1 MSDEQPNNEQHE
13 PASFEAAL
21 KELEGIVKRL
31 ESGEA
36 KLEESLGLFERGIKL
51 SRFCSQ
57 KLEEAERK
65 IELLVK
71 DARGDYSGVP
81 FEQDDEKKQ

>member
-1 MSDEQPNNEQHE
+1 MSEETNQE

-36 KLEESLGLFERGIKL
+36 KLEESLGLFERGIQL
-51 SRFCSQ
+51 SRYCSR
-57 KLEEAERK
+57 KLEEAEKK

-71 DARGDYSGVP
+71 DSRDEYVARP
-81 FEQDDEKKQ
+81 FEDEENSKH

>member
-1 MSDEQPNNEQHE
+1 MNPSKTEQD

-21 KELEGIVKRL
+21 KELETIVKQM

-36 KLEESLGLFERGIKL
+36 KLEESLQLFERGIKL
-51 SRFCSQ
+51 SRYCSQ
-57 KLEEAERK
+57 KLEEAEKK

-71 DARGDYSGVP
+71 DARGEYKATP
-81 FEQDDEKKQ
+81 FEPSE

>member
-1 MSDEQPNNEQHE
+1 MNDKPEQE

-21 KELEGIVKRL
+21 KELETIVKQL

-36 KLEESLGLFERGIKL
+36 KLEESLQLFERGVRL

-57 KLEEAERK
+57 KLEEAEKK

-71 DARGDYSGVP
+71 DSRGEYKAVP
-81 FEQDDEKKQ
+81 FEPEEN

>member
-1 MSDEQPNNEQHE
+1 MSTNQNQE

-21 KELEGIVKRL
+21 KELEGIVKQL

-36 KLEESLGLFERGIKL
+36 KLEDALQLFERGVKL

-57 KLEEAERK
+57 KLEEAEKK
-65 IELLVK
+65 IEMLVRDSQGEYK
-71 DARGDYSGVP
+71 AIP
-81 FEQDDEKKQ
+81 FEPEK

>member
-1 MSDEQPNNEQHE
+1 MSEETNQE

-36 KLEESLGLFERGIKL
+36 KLEESLGLFERGIRL
-51 SRFCSQ
+51 SHYCSS
-57 KLEEAERK
+57 KLEEAEKK

-71 DARGDYSGVP
+71 DNRGEYAARP
-81 FEQDDEKKQ
+81 FEQDNEEP

>member
-1 MSDEQPNNEQHE
+1 MSENMDQD
-13 PASFEAAL
+13 PASFEVAL
-21 KELEGIVKRL
+21 KELEGIVKQL

-36 KLEESLGLFERGIKL
+36 KLEESLQLFERGVKL
-51 SRFCSQ
+51 SRYCSL

-71 DARGDYSGVP
+71 DSRNEYRAVP
-81 FEQDDEKKQ
+81 FEQNEK

>member
-1 MSDEQPNNEQHE
+1 MNETIQQD
-13 PASFEAAL
+13 PASFEIAL
-21 KELEGIVKRL
+21 KELEGIVKQL

-36 KLEESLGLFERGIKL
+36 KLEEALLLFERGIRL

-57 KLEEAERK
+57 KLEEAEKK

-71 DARGDYSGVP
+71 DSRGEYTAIP
-81 FEQDDEKKQ
+81 FEPEDKK

>member
-1 MSDEQPNNEQHE
+1 MNENNNTRE

-21 KELEGIVKRL
+21 KELEGIVKQL

-36 KLEESLGLFERGIKL
+36 KLEDALSLFERGIKL

-65 IELLVK
+65 IEILVK
-71 DARGDYSGVP
+71 DSRGEYTAIP
-81 FEQDDEKKQ
+81 FDPEQRK